1 MNLSDVALAAQT
13 AQKESLTLAEKGITS
28 AKVVLTGFVVV
39 FAMLILLIFII
50 KIYSAIVQKAQSA
63 GSNIKKGKKNKD
75 EKPAEKPA
83 AAPAP
88 VVTASAATDGISD
101 EVVAVIS
108 AAVATMY
115 GSSEKARIKSIKK
128 SSDGG
133 RSAWAKAGV
142 LDNTRPF

>member
-1 MNLSDVALAAQT
+1 MNLSDVALLA
-13 AQKESLTLAEKGITS
+13 KEELSLAEKGIAS

-50 KIYSAIVQKAQSA
+50 KIYGAIIQKAQNA
-63 GSNIKKGKKNKD
+63 GKKSK
-75 EKPAEKPA
+75 EKKAETVA
-83 AAPAP
+83 ETPAP
-88 VVTASAATDGISD
+88 VVAAPVAPAQTDGVSD
-101 EVVAVIS
+101 EVAVIS